1 MSTNTTDT
9 RQHILD
15 IAKPIIL
22 DKGFTAVGLNQLL
35 AAAAVPKG
43 SFYHYF
49 KSKET
54 FGEALLDSY
63 FENYDARLS
72 ALLQADG
79 TNGAARLMTY
89 WQGWLE
95 TQCGDDIEAKCLA
108 VKLGSEVSDLSE
120 AMRLALQRGTDLVVA
135 RLAACIEEGRA
146 DGSLPRSLDAAD
158 SALTLYNLWLG
169 ATVMTKIR
177 RDRSALEA
185 AMRLTLQ
192 LLQLEAQAAP
202 V

>member
-1 MSTNTTDT
+1 MSTNTIDT

-72 ALLQADG
+72 ALLQANG
-79 TNGAARLMTY
+79 TSGAARLMTY

-146 DGSLPRSLDAAD
+146 DGSLPPSLDAAD

-192 LLQLEAQAAP
+192 LLQLEAQAVP